1 MAQRPSG
8 LKAEERAEVVVT
20 RLERFIR
27 DHRTLTGGV
36 SFRKWQDMAKTE
48 IADLLREIET
58 EQVREGRALERT
70 LMVVGVGLATIGFWG
85 TVLALSMAPDR
96 VIAGVLT
103 LLGGVIALWGIGALG
118 LRSPF
123 KRFQTDHTRITLDR
137 ARMVNRKVSELEH
150 QLKKRK
156 KALEKELDAMPDED

>member
-1 MAQRPSG
+1 MAQSPNG

-27 DHRTLTGGV
+27 DHRTLSGGV
-36 SFRKWQDMAKTE
+36 SFRKWQDLAKNE

-58 EQVREGRALERT
+58 EQVREHRYIERT
-70 LMVVGVGLATIGFWG
+70 LIVVGIGLATIGFWG
-85 TVLALSMAPDR
+85 TVLALAMAPDR

-103 LLGGVIALWGIGALG
+103 MLGGLISLWGIGALG

-123 KRFQTDHTRITLDR
+123 KRFQTENARITLDR
-137 ARMVNRKVSELEH
+137 LRTVNRKVSDLEH

-156 KALEKELDAMPDED
+156 KALEKEIDALPDDA